1 MKKFLAEKPDFLIIA
16 SFFDLRS
23 SASHLKEVIMIQVRF
38 TGLGGQG
45 IILMGEIL
53 GEAAVLDKKYVGQA
67 SSYGSEARGS
77 ATKADVVISDS
88 WIDYPEVTEADV
100 LACMSQ
106 GTYDMYKGK
115 MNPLTGMIFID
126 TQMVRPDPSSA
137 LRHIPI
143 PAHERALKDLGNRQ
157 AANMVLLGA
166 VVKTVGMVSE
176 EALFQ
181 SLSRRVPA
189 SFLETNRKALAL
201 GFELAKAG

>member
-1 MKKFLAEKPDFLIIA
+1 
-16 SFFDLRS
+16 
-23 SASHLKEVIMIQVRF
+23 MIQVRF
-38 TGLGGQG
+38 AGLGGQG

-77 ATKADVVISDS
+77 ACKADVIISDS

-106 GTYDMYKGK
+106 GTYDMHKERVNRSSGIV
-115 MNPLTGMIFID
+115 LFD
-126 TQMVRPDPSSA
+126 SQMVKPDPASP
-137 LRHIPI
+137 LKHIPI
-143 PAHERALKDLGNRQ
+143 PANERALKDLGNRQ

-166 VVKTVGMVSE
+166 VVKTAGLVSE
-176 EALFQ
+176 KALLQ
-181 SLSRRVPA
+181 SLSKRVPA

-201 GFELAKAG
+201 GFELAKS